1 MRTETPHTIYLK
13 DYAPPAWLIDMVE
26 LHVAIHDGHAEVRA
40 RLACRR
46 NPANP
51 QADVVLDGE
60 ELTLLEVGADG
71 TAVAPSRYT
80 VGDEALTLHGPL
92 PDAFTL
98 ETLVRIDPDNNTQLS
113 GLYKS
118 RDGYFTQCEAQG
130 FRRIT
135 FYPDRPDVMA
145 RFTCTIEADK
155 QRFPQLLS
163 NGNLVARE
171 KQKETAT
178 GRAGKTRSPS
188 RPISSRW
195 SRRSWTCWRTA
206 SPRHRGARCA
216 SRCMSSRAS
225 STSADTPWR
234 R

>member
-1 MRTETPHTIYLK
+1 
-13 DYAPPAWLIDMVE
+13 
-26 LHVAIHDGHAEVRA
+26 
-40 RLACRR
+40 
-46 NPANP
+46 
-51 QADVVLDGE
+51 
-60 ELTLLEVGADG
+60 
-71 TAVAPSRYT
+71 

-98 ETLVRIDPDNNTQLS
+98 ETLVRIEPDNNTQLS

-118 RDGYFTQCEAQG
+118 KDGYFTQCEAQG

-145 RFTCTIEADK
+145 RFTCTIEADA

-163 NGNLVARE
+163 NGNLVARA

-178 GRAGKTRSPS
+178 GRAGKTPSPS
-188 RPISSRW
+188 RPICSPW

-216 SRCMSSRAS
+216 SPCMSSRAS